1 MKFAQLPLGA
11 RFVYRRQNYR
21 KVSSIQAADEGG
33 EGNRLIPRSAA
44 VTLLDDQGAE
54 IRREIPDTIP
64 RAKLQD
70 AIEHL
75 IGSVRSGLDGVE
87 PALDRD
93 QTAGLHTLLDSAHR
107 ALLNDLATTVTRI
120 TPD

>member
-11 RFVYRRQNYR
+11 RFVYRGQNYR

-33 EGNRLIPRSAA
+33 GGNKLIPRSAA

-64 RAKLQD
+64 RAGLQLAQYTIVDRVGVGGMGQVFVASDTKLKRQ
-70 AIEHL
+70 
-75 IGSVRSGLDGVE
+75 V
-87 PALDRD
+87 AL
-93 QTAGLHTLLDSAHR
+93 
-107 ALLNDLATTVTRI
+107 
-120 TPD
+120 